1 MLPTDR
7 RTRGALPPIGADPQ
21 EIAGPE
27 LTVVGSLA
35 VPSEIPF
42 PAAPPAMHSVAD
54 QAPGEQE
61 GGPTA
66 HGFDGNP
73 ATMPIKNLAPSSDA
87 HDLSGALGAT
97 DGPNVISI
105 SVAQNSS
112 GPRSPA
118 ITQREGAGSHDGHDH
133 QDEPSGDDAG
143 GGVSLGPN
151 DSELDE
157 IDDPPTGVGAGSNDL
172 GPAGTDDVHSIN
184 VMQTVLVDQDASFAV
199 SGYVGEVAA
208 RLHIFQD
215 LVMDQDVDISLT
227 VDGEGNF
234 AVLLDQEMRIDQEID
249 LDLEIFDVDG
259 VLHLDVFLWDS
270 VEVEQDTTIDLRIS
284 DGPPGGTVDV
294 NQDIELD
301 QDVDIDID
309 IDSELEELYAV
320 RAYVDVLQQA
330 NADQYAVVDI
340 EDWNG
345 KIDMDVDATQT
356 AIIEQQT
363 VVQVDFALV

>member
-1 MLPTDR
+1 MLPTDK
-7 RTRGALPPIGADPQ
+7 RTHGGLPPFGADPQ

-27 LTVVGSLA
+27 LTVVGGLA
-35 VPSEIPF
+35 VASEIPF

-54 QAPGEQE
+54 LPPGEQE
-61 GGPTA
+61 GGPT

-73 ATMPIKNLAPSSDA
+73 ATMPIKNLAPSSDT

-97 DGPNVISI
+97 DGPNVSSI
-105 SVAQNSS
+105 SVAQNSP
-112 GPRSPA
+112 GPRPPA
-118 ITQREGAGSHDGHDH
+118 ITHREGAGSHDGHDH
-133 QDEPSGDDAG
+133 QDEPSGDDAR

-157 IDDPPTGVGAGSNDL
+157 IDDTPNAIGAGSNDR
-172 GPAGTDDVHSIN
+172 GPTGTDDVLSIN
-184 VMQTVLVDQDASFAV
+184 VMQTVLVDQDASLAV
-199 SGYVGEVAA
+199 TGYVGEVAA
-208 RLHIFQD
+208 RLHICQD
-215 LVMDQDVDISLT
+215 LVMDQDVDISFT

-259 VLHLDVFLWDS
+259 VLHLDVFLRDS

-309 IDSELEELYAV
+309 TELEELYAV
-320 RAYVDVLQQA
+320 KAYVDVLQQA
-330 NADQYAVVDI
+330 DADQDAVVDI
-340 EDWNG
+340 DDWNG
-345 KIDMDVDATQT
+345 EIDMDVEATQT